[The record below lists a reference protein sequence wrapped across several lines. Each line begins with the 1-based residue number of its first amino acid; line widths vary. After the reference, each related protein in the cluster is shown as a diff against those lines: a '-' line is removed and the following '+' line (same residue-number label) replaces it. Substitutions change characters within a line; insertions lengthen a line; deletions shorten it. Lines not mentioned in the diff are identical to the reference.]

1 MKTLSKIFAACIAA
15 VCFSSVLPA
24 TADAQNLSG
33 TYLYAQRDT
42 CDLFFDV
49 YEPTEGSELT
59 FEGKPKPTL
68 LFVYGGG
75 FVGGFRSNERYHPW
89 FKILNDNGYK
99 IITIDYRLGLKGVPM
114 KFTLIGKIKTAKN
127 TVKAVEMGAEDL
139 FSAVNYIID
148 NAETLE
154 VDPENIVLVGNSSG
168 AIISLGAEKFICNGE
183 EIASVLPEGFNFKGL
198 ISFAGAIVDDDGT
211 PKYKKEPCPTLFM
224 HGTTDTTVQYGKIQV
239 FKLGMWGSNVL
250 DDIFEKNE
258 YNYSIYRFKD
268 HAHDIADNYVAL
280 WPFQSYFLQNNVMK
294 GQRCIIDAYIDDPN
308 IPSWQAA
315 TLDSLY

>member
-1 MKTLSKIFAACIAA
+1 MKKTLTAIVA
-15 VCFSSVLPA
+15 VVVMICLSDVFSAS
-24 TADAQNLSG
+24 AQNLSG

-59 FEGKPKPTL
+59 FEGMPKPTL

-75 FVGGFRSNERYHPW
+75 FVGGFRSNERYFPW

-99 IITIDYRLGLKGVPM
+99 VITIDYRLGLKGVPM
-114 KFTLIGKIKTAKN
+114 NFSLIGKIKTAKN

-139 FSAVNYIID
+139 FSAVNYIFE
-148 NAETLE
+148 NAEALE
-154 VDPENIVLVGNSSG
+154 VDPQNIVLVGNSSG

-183 EIASVLPEGFNFKGL
+183 KIASVLPAGYNFKGL
-198 ISFAGAIVDDDGT
+198 ISFAGAIVDDDGS
-211 PKYKKEPCPTLFM
+211 PKYKAAPCPTLLM
-224 HGTTDTTVQYGKIQV
+224 HGTADSTVQYNKTAV

-250 DDIFEKNE
+250 DDVFEKNG

-280 WPFQSYFLQNNVMK
+280 WPYQKYFLENNIIK
-294 GQRCIIDAYIDDPN
+294 GQRCIIDASIDDPN
-308 IPSWQAA
+308 IPSWEAA